1 MWTTSSDPTGCRKS
15 GLVLTCYVDGRKR
28 FRAVNVDDAES
39 RDAAAIANAVQEA
52 QRREQ
57 DRAAQSKRH

>member
-1 MWTTSSDPTGCRKS
+1 MWTTSSDQTDCRKS

-28 FRAVNVDDAES
+28 FRAVSVDDAED

-52 QRREQ
+52 QEQ
-57 DRAAQSKRH
+57 TQERAARSKRH